1 MFIITLGYRKGALF
15 MIEDNLSYYHIFYTV
30 AKEKN
35 ISRAAAAL
43 YISQPAVSKA
53 IRKLEENTGST
64 LFLRT
69 SRGVSLT
76 PEGEI
81 LFRSVETAMQALS
94 SGEHQLSQM
103 RNLDMGHIRIGV
115 STTLCKHLLLPY
127 LQTFIHD
134 YPHIRISI
142 FCQSTNQTLKL
153 LEEGNLDIGLIGRP
167 LSEKNITF
175 LPLVEI
181 EDIFVATQ
189 TYLDNLKLRRGS
201 ERSLF
206 DTATI
211 LLLDKENMTR
221 QYIDDYLSVNHI
233 QPKHLLEI
241 TTMDLLID
249 FAKISLGIACVIKNF
264 VHKELEN
271 GTLVEVPLNI
281 PIHRREIG
289 FAYSSRMNL
298 SRAAEQFVS
307 AISQASES

>member
-1 MFIITLGYRKGALF
+1 ML
-15 MIEDNLSYYHIFYTV
+15 EENLNYYYIFYIA

-35 ISRAAAAL
+35 ISRAANAL
-43 YISQPAVSKA
+43 FISQPAVSRA
-53 IRKLEENTGST
+53 IRKLEENLRTT
-64 LFLRT
+64 LFWRT

-76 PEGEI
+76 AEGQI
-81 LFRSVETAMQALS
+81 LFESVDAAMQSLL
-94 SGEHQLSQM
+94 SGEHQLSQL
-103 RNLDMGHIRIGV
+103 RSLDTGHIRIGV

-127 LQTFIHD
+127 LQTFIRQ

-142 FCQSTNQTLKL
+142 FCQSTNHTLKL

-167 LSEKNITF
+167 FSEKNIAF

-181 EDIFVATQ
+181 EDIFVCTQ
-189 TYLDNLKLRRGS
+189 TYLNNLEPLHQTNDAA
-201 ERSLF
+201 LF

-221 QYIDDYLSVNHI
+221 QYIDDYLSANHI

-249 FAKISLGIACVIKNF
+249 FAKIGLGIACVIKNF
-264 VHKELEN
+264 VMDDLKS
-271 GTLVEVPLNI
+271 GTLIEVPLNI

-289 FAYSSRMNL
+289 FAYSLKGAL
-298 SRAAEQFVS
+298 SRAAEQFLRTV
-307 AISQASES
+307 ES

>member
-1 MFIITLGYRKGALF
+1 MIT
-15 MIEDNLSYYHIFYTV
+15 DNFSYYHIFYTV

-53 IRKLEENTGST
+53 IQKLEENTGAV
-64 LFLRT
+64 LFFRT

-81 LFRSVETAMQALS
+81 LYRSVETAMQALS

-103 RNLDMGHIRIGV
+103 SNLDMGHIRIGV

-127 LQTFIHD
+127 LQTFIRD

-142 FCQSTNQTLKL
+142 FCQSSNQTLKL
-153 LEEGNLDIGLIGRP
+153 LEDGNLDIGLVGRP
-167 LSEKNITF
+167 LSEKNTIF

-189 TYLDNLKLRRGS
+189 TYLDNLELLDA
-201 ERSLF
+201 EADHSLF

-221 QYIDDYLSVNHI
+221 QYIDDYLSANHI

-264 VHKELEN
+264 VREELEN

-289 FAYSSRMNL
+289 FACSSRIAL
-298 SRAAEQFVS
+298 SRAAEQFIS
-307 AISQASES
+307 TISQASES

>member
-1 MFIITLGYRKGALF
+1 ML
-15 MIEDNLSYYHIFYTV
+15 EDNLSYYYIFYIT
-30 AKEKN
+30 AREKN
-35 ISRAAAAL
+35 ISRAANVL

-53 IRKLEENTGST
+53 IHRLEENMGTA
-64 LFLRT
+64 LFFRT

-76 PEGEI
+76 AEGKV
-81 LFRSVETAMQALS
+81 LFHSVETAMQALS
-94 SGEHQLSQM
+94 SGEHQISQM
-103 RNLDMGHIRIGV
+103 RRLDMGHIRIGT

-127 LQTFIHD
+127 LKTFIRQ

-142 FCQSTNQTLKL
+142 FCQSTNQTIKL

-167 LSEKNITF
+167 LSEKNIAF
-175 LPLVEI
+175 LPMAEI

-189 TYLDNLKLRRGS
+189 TYLNNLGLTDFQDS
-201 ERSLF
+201 FPIF
-206 DTATI
+206 DQATI

-221 QYIDDYLSVNHI
+221 QYIDDYLSANHI

-264 VHKELEN
+264 VIDELKN
-271 GTLVEVPLNI
+271 GTLLEVPLPI

-289 FAYSSRMNL
+289 FAYSLRTAL
-298 SRAAEQFVS
+298 SCAAEQFI
-307 AISQASES
+307 ATLEL